1 MQDIL
6 NVQNEINGIQE
17 DIEAA
22 AGRIEYL
29 SHASSYST
37 INLTYFQILDAS
49 AKDTADVSYGTKLW
63 QSFENG
69 WDWVGDFFIGVISIW
84 SLFLFGFVCWFAYKK
99 WLLTKMHKRNG

>member
-29 SHASSYST
+29 SHSSSYST

-49 AKDTADVSYGTKLW
+49 AKNNGDVSYGTKL
-63 QSFENG
+63 
-69 WDWVGDFFIGVISIW
+69 
-84 SLFLFGFVCWFAYKK
+84 
-99 WLLTKMHKRNG
+99 